1 MRVKLTVVH
10 TERGGAA
17 RTYVL
22 DRDPIVIGR
31 ASTCDL
37 PLDDPDIV
45 VSKRHAELAV
55 EGDTLRLT
63 DLGSKNHSFVNGT
76 RVGPGGV
83 AVQAGDAIQLGPFE
97 ITVGV
102 EPDAAPDAAPDA
114 DADRTVFAPAFAN
127 PFDEP
132 AAAVAAAVATLRHA
146 FETTDYRHRSEALGD
161 ALRDALGADAGAL
174 AALVDPD
181 ASSAPADAGAQAF
194 PEPAPPQTDALP
206 LADATPIT
214 PPPPLA
220 LPDELD
226 DDDPLD
232 GATLDELFG
241 PPVDAAPADA
251 PDPSSAAPT
260 RADPFAMPPGLV
272 PTADAEPPPALA
284 PFAEPPAVPPPTG
297 TPDALHRELAEA
309 VTRLISIP
317 GTFRHEFLGHT
328 VIHAP
333 ETAFLFDADVDAL
346 LDHLTPDD
354 PSVQA
359 DRFQMLQDASEAVL
373 HHHQSLLE
381 GYRAAA
387 REGAAVLVD
396 GLDPDKIGDQAKPAG
411 LLQGR
416 ESAVLDLVRERCAM
430 MRGEDFAAA
439 ERRVYRPAFSRAYLD
454 ALAYARSSPSDP

>member
-22 DRDPIVIGR
+22 DQDRIVIGR

-55 EGDTLRLT
+55 EGGALHLQ
-63 DLGSKNHSFVNGT
+63 DLGSKNHSFVNGA
-76 RVGPGGV
+76 RVGAGGV
-83 AVQAGDAIQLGPFE
+83 AVRPGDAIQLGPFE

-102 EPDAAPDAAPDA
+102 EPDAAPAVDE

-132 AAAVAAAVATLRHA
+132 AAAVAAAIAALRGA

-161 ALRDALGADAGAL
+161 ALRGALGDGGGAL
-174 AALVDPD
+174 VALVDPD
-181 ASSAPADAGAQAF
+181 AAPL
-194 PEPAPPQTDALP
+194 PEASPAPLAEPDALP
-206 LADATPIT
+206 LARATPIT

-220 LPDELD
+220 PSGDDLPPPGSDALD
-226 DDDPLD
+226 S
-232 GATLDELFG
+232 ASLDELFG
-241 PPVDAAPADA
+241 PPIDAAGASPADER
-251 PDPSSAAPT
+251 AAPRED
-260 RADPFAMPPGLV
+260 RASDDPFALPPGLV
-272 PTADAEPPPALA
+272 PSADAAPPPALA
-284 PFAEPPAVPPPTG
+284 PFAEPPAAPPPADV
-297 TPDALHRELAEA
+297 PDALHRALATA
-309 VTRLISIP
+309 VTRLVSIP

-328 VIHAP
+328 VVHAP
-333 ETAFLFDADVDAL
+333 ESAFLFDADADAL
-346 LDHLTPDD
+346 LRHLMPDD
-354 PSVQA
+354 PSLQA
-359 DRFQMLQDASEAVL
+359 DRFRILQEATEAVL

-387 REGAAVLVD
+387 REGAEVLVD
-396 GLDPDKIGDQAKPAG
+396 GLDPDKIGDQAKPGG

-416 ESAVLDLVRERCAM
+416 ESAILDLVRERCAM

-454 ALAYARSSPSDP
+454 ALAYARASLSTP